1 MPTPNE
7 AKLSGVAILT
17 FFANNLCQ
25 CKLTIDGR
33 YPTKASDST
42 NYTTT
47 ILIPALPPWVM
58 KHNIEHICVLPPN
71 EAKVSGVTTLTIF
84 GQ

>member
-1 MPTPNE
+1 MLTHNE

-33 YPTKASDST
+33 YPMKTSDSINIT
-42 NYTTT
+42 MT
-47 ILIPALPPWVM
+47 ILILALASWM
-58 KHNIEHICVLPPN
+58 GHRIDQG
-71 EAKVSGVTTLTIF
+71 AKVTVTIDKGFSRLE
-84 GQ
+84 Q